1 MIISILQNMSLII
14 SLAVAYHYVVRQ
26 LHGKLLIV
34 SVINGM
40 LFGGAAVLAMLS
52 PFRVAEGIIY
62 DGRTIV
68 LAVAGLFGGP
78 IAAGIASVIAIAFRI
93 FVVGGSGYIVG
104 VLSIVEAAAIG
115 SSYFVWRKRT
125 GKPLTVSRIVFIGY
139 GVHAL
144 MLLTQLLLPDQRWKT
159 IIPAIA
165 LPVLVLYP
173 LAFILIAAL
182 FLDNEE
188 REKNQ
193 RMLEESEARYK
204 LLFQNT
210 HTVMMLIDDA
220 TGKIIDANPAAET
233 FYGWSRAEL
242 VSMHITD
249 INILPFEVIK
259 DEMRLALEKNKN
271 MFVFRHRRAFGDIRD
286 VEVFSGP
293 IEYLGKKVLYSIVH
307 DATARIKAENE
318 VKILNQ
324 TLEQR
329 VVQRTL
335 ELEEANKELEAFA
348 YSVSHDLRAP
358 LRAIEGFSSLLNEEI
373 GENLSGTAA
382 HFLERIN
389 ANARKMSQLID
400 DLLRLSRISRQS
412 VAFQTVDLSLLARE
426 IMAEIRNQ
434 SPERE
439 SEIVIQ
445 DGALAFADKALLELA
460 LYNLLSNAWK
470 FTASTPK
477 PSIRFS
483 YMDSGN
489 ERVYSVNDNGVGFDM
504 AFADKLFSPFQRL
517 HSEKEYSGSGIGL
530 SLVRRIIIRH
540 GGTIWVDS
548 APNQGTTFYF
558 KLGGNDAIRLS

>member
-34 SVINGM
+34 AVINGM

-52 PFRVAEGIIY
+52 PFKVAEGIIY

-78 IAAGIASVIAIAFRI
+78 IAAAIASAIAIAFRV
-93 FVVGGSGYIVG
+93 FAVGGSGYIVG
-104 VLSIVEAAAIG
+104 VLTIVEAAAIG
-115 SSYFVWRKRT
+115 SSCFYWRKRT

-139 GVHAL
+139 GIHAL
-144 MLLTQLLLPDQRWKT
+144 MLLTQFLLPDQRWKT

-165 LPVLVLYP
+165 LPILVLYP

-188 REKNQ
+188 REKSQ

-210 HTVMMLIDDA
+210 HTVMMLIDEA

-242 VSMHITD
+242 VSMNITD
-249 INILPFEVIK
+249 INTLPLEDIK
-259 DEMRLALEKNKN
+259 KEMRLALERNKN

-293 IEYLGKKVLYSIVH
+293 IEYLGNRVLYSIVH

-329 VVQRTL
+329 VAQRTL

-373 GENLSGTAA
+373 GENLPGTAA

-426 IMAEIRNQ
+426 IIAELRNQ
-434 SPERE
+434 SPERD

-445 DGALAFADKALLELA
+445 DGALAFADRALIELA

-489 ERVYSVNDNGVGFDM
+489 ERVYSVSDNGIGFDM
-504 AFADKLFSPFQRL
+504 AYADKLFSPFQRL

-540 GGTIWVDS
+540 GGTVWVDS
-548 APNQGTTFYF
+548 APKRGTTFYF
-558 KLGGNDAIRLS
+558 KLGGNDAVRLS

>member
-34 SVINGM
+34 TVINGM

-78 IAAGIASVIAIAFRI
+78 VAAGIAAVIAIAFRI
-93 FVVGGSGYIVG
+93 FVVGGTGYIVG
-104 VLSIVEAAAIG
+104 VLTIVEAAAIG
-115 SSYFVWRKRT
+115 SSYFYWRKRR
-125 GKPLTVSRIVFIGY
+125 GKPLTVSRIVIIGY

-210 HTVMMLIDDA
+210 HTVMMLIDEA

-233 FYGWSRAEL
+233 FYGWTKAEL

-249 INILPFEVIK
+249 INTLSFEEIK
-259 DEMRLALEKNKN
+259 EEMRRALEKHKN

-329 VVQRTL
+329 VAQRTL

-358 LRAIEGFSSLLNEEI
+358 LRAIEGFSTLLNEEI
-373 GENLSGTAA
+373 GENLSGTTA
-382 HFLERIN
+382 HFLDRIN

-426 IMAEIRNQ
+426 IIAEIRNQ

-439 SEIVIQ
+439 QEIAIQ
-445 DGALAFADKALLELA
+445 DGALAFADKALIELA

-470 FTASTPK
+470 FTASMPK
-477 PSIRFS
+477 TSIRFS

-489 ERVYSVNDNGVGFDM
+489 ERVYSVSDNGVGFDM
-504 AFADKLFSPFQRL
+504 AYADKLFSPFQRL

-548 APNQGTTFYF
+548 ATNQGTTFRF
-558 KLGGNDAIRLS
+558 KLGGNDAVRLS